1 MKHQITID
9 KRILHAETLGSGH
22 PTVVIEVGSTQAGT
36 KSQGWWP
43 IRNLL
48 AKETCV
54 LMYDRAGTGG
64 SPPAPLPR
72 PISEFTNDLHVVLNG
87 ANVEKPYILVGGS
100 FGGLIVT
107 HYASLYPNEITGVVL
122 VDSTHP
128 EHSPRTLE
136 LLPPFTSGESQA
148 LTNFRNLL
156 WQETYA
162 PLSTNEQ
169 EGLDI
174 PASIIQMRAS
184 WNLGN
189 IPLIVLTAGQD
200 EWEEGFPPD
209 VTAPYEELWLVLQ
222 RELTNRSTNSTHII
236 VQDSGHCMHDEKP
249 SVVLDAVQTILQM
262 VKNGPITA

>member
-1 MKHQITID
+1 
-9 KRILHAETLGSGH
+9 
-22 PTVVIEVGSTQAGT
+22 
-36 KSQGWWP
+36 
-43 IRNLL
+43 
-48 AKETCV
+48 
-54 LMYDRAGTGG
+54 MYDRAGTGD
-64 SPPAPLPR
+64 STPAPLPR
-72 PISEFTNDLHVVLNG
+72 PISEFTNDLHAVLDG

-107 HYASLYPNEITGVVL
+107 HYASLYPNEIAGVVL

-128 EHSPRTLE
+128 EHNQRTLE
-136 LLPPFTSGESQA
+136 ILTPFKSGESQA
-148 LTNFRNLL
+148 LTNFRNML

-169 EGLDI
+169 EGLDF

-209 VTAPYEELWLVLQ
+209 VATPYEELWLTLQ
-222 RELTNRSTNSTHII
+222 KELADRSTSSTNII
-236 VQDSGHCMHDEKP
+236 VQDSGHCIHDEKP
-249 SVVLDAVQTILQM
+249 CAVLDAVQAILQL
-262 VKNGPITA
+262 VKPGPTTACT